1 MPIFRLVP
9 RKSLGTDREKA
20 RLLRPY
26 RQFITRLKRAKTK
39 LGQVALRRGE
49 RLAQVRALLREAAQ
63 EAGVTTRLSREGK
76 AITVT
81 LLARPGRRRGRRRRR
96 KAPAPAPAKGR
107 ARRRARRR
115 RPRPTPAAR
124 PVLRRGAPRAKE
136 AAQAP

>member
-9 RKSLGTDREKA
+9 RRSPGTDREKA

-49 RLAQVRALLREAAQ
+49 RLAQVRALLREAAR
-63 EAGVTTRLSREGK
+63 EAGVTTRLSRDGK
-76 AITVT
+76 AVTVT
-81 LLARPGRRRGRRRRR
+81 LRARPGRRRRRR
-96 KAPAPAPAKGR
+96 KAPAPAQAQGR
-107 ARRRARRR
+107 RPRRRARRR
-115 RPRPTPAAR
+115 RPGPAPGPAAR
-124 PVLRRGAPRAKE
+124 KGVRKAKE

>member
-49 RLAQVRALLREAAQ
+49 RLAQVRALLREAAR
-63 EAGVTTRLSREGK
+63 EAGVTTRLSRDGK
-76 AITVT
+76 AVTVT
-81 LLARPGRRRGRRRRR
+81 LRARPGRRRRRR
-96 KAPAPAPAKGR
+96 KAPAPAQAQGR
-107 ARRRARRR
+107 RPRRRARRR
-115 RPRPTPAAR
+115 RPGPAPGPAAR
-124 PVLRRGAPRAKE
+124 KGVRKAKE